1 MTTMLMSNP
10 LPLAVLGN
18 PGRRR
23 AKKRRNPRGITLR
36 MLRYS
41 SARTPGIRWS
51 GRRGHLTTNPKGS
64 PMSRRRRH
72 HRHHRHHRR
81 NPGAIAGYV
90 SAAKAA
96 PGQVLGIF
104 KGPNKIKHALYATGG
119 AVGTYLLG
127 GIVAAKLVAPLLS
140 KVPVVGGFVAS
151 PMGARI
157 VGGLLPFTVGYVASK
172 FVKGDIG
179 KALLVGGA
187 AASLVELVF
196 PGKVGQ
202 LIARIPG
209 VPMLAQAAPA
219 VAAPAIKGPT
229 SGLDGY
235 VSAPSYAGV
244 GDEDA
249 LAGYVSAPSY
259 AGVGNEDALAGYVSA
274 PSYAGVGD
282 DSELDGAED
291 VMAGVGSYIDQAQND
306 YKSYLA
312 D

>member
-23 AKKRRNPRGITLR
+23 AKKRRRNPRSITVR
-36 MLRYS
+36 MLRY

-72 HRHHRHHRR
+72 SRTHRR

-104 KGPNKIKHALYATGG
+104 KGPNKIKHTLFAAGG
-119 AVGTYLLG
+119 AAGTYLIG

-140 KVPVVGGFVAS
+140 KIPVVGGFVAS

-172 FVKGDIG
+172 FVKGDVG

-187 AASLVELVF
+187 AASLIELVF

-209 VPMLAQAAPA
+209 VPMLAQAAPS

-229 SGLDGY
+229 SGLDGYVSAPSYAGVGDDSALAGY

-259 AGVGNEDALAGYVSA
+259 AGVGDE
-274 PSYAGVGD
+274 
-282 DSELDGAED
+282 SELDGAED
-291 VMAGVGSYIDQAQND
+291 VMAGIGSYIDQAQND